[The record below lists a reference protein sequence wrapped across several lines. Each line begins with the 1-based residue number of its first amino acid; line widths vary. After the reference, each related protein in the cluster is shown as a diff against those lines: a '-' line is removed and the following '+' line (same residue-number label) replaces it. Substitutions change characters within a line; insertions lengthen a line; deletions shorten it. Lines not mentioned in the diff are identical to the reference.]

1 VEEQPSD
8 EQIERNINF
17 PYILLREPLVSGS
30 IHQHKRMTILLHGLN
45 ERTLLKYMPWAYQVW
60 QRTGEPVVL
69 FPLSFSINRVLPE
82 WRGQIPKIHKRRKRR
97 KGNRRA
103 HRFNTTISE
112 RLELHPERFF
122 WGAMQSY
129 WDIVNLV
136 RQIRQP
142 EQHLAA
148 DGSIPSIAQ
157 HFDPNARIDF
167 LGYSSGGYL
176 ALAHLAVNHEGLFS
190 RSRACLFA
198 SCVEMDEL
206 RPASPYVVDQHAE
219 NALREFYVDNFDALP
234 DKRKKNVPDERMRH
248 WLDHHL
254 EGVWMRSFG
263 GHLLDRVEKD
273 RVERE
278 RQLQKVSRRLLG
290 IANTNDLVMRWRPM
304 RFVLQGDERDTGVR
318 FEKLDLGIHEHPF
331 AFSDY
336 NQSESE
342 FVLGTVNEEAYGD
355 AFEQFMDLII
365 EHLRKEL

>member
-1 VEEQPSD
+1 VT
-8 EQIERNINF
+8 
-17 PYILLREPLVSGS
+17 V
-30 IHQHKRMTILLHGLN
+30 LLHGLN
-45 ERTLLKYMPWAYQVW
+45 ERTLLKYMPWAYHVW
-60 QRTGEPVVL
+60 QRTGEPVLL

-82 WRGQIPKIHKRRKRR
+82 WRGQIPRIHKRRKRR
-97 KGNRRA
+97 KGNKRA

-112 RLELHPERFF
+112 RLEVHPERFF

-129 WDIVNLV
+129 WDIVDLV
-136 RQIRQP
+136 RQIRHP
-142 EQHLAA
+142 EQHLAPN
-148 DGSIPSIAQ
+148 GSVPSIAS
-157 HFDPNARIDF
+157 HFDPTARIDF

-190 RSRACLFA
+190 QSRACLFA

-219 NALREFYVDNFDALP
+219 NALREFYVDNFDAQP
-234 DKRKKNVPDERMRH
+234 DKRQKKVPNKRMRH

-273 RVERE
+273 RAERE
-278 RQLQKVSRRLLG
+278 KRLQNVSRRLLG

-304 RFVLQGDERDTGVR
+304 RFVLQGDERATGVR

-331 AFSDY
+331 AFPDY
-336 NQSESE
+336 DQSESR
-342 FVLGTVNEEAYGD
+342 FVLGTVNEELYGD
-355 AFEQFMDLII
+355 AFEQFIDLIV
-365 EHLRKEL
+365 EHLKKEL